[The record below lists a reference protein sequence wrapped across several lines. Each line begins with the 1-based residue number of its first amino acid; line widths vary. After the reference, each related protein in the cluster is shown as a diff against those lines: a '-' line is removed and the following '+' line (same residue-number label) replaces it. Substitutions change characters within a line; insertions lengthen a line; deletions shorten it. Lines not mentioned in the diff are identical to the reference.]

1 MSTGIIH
8 KSFSKCELMTRIAE
22 YLVFWSASILFLSR
36 YFAYGETIER
46 IDIIYTLLFH
56 LSLWVGVGVNS
67 FVLIPRFLARK
78 KWLIYFPA
86 LGGLIFISIWLN
98 QFTFETLSDWLFPG
112 FFFISYYD
120 WIDLFTFIVAYL
132 GITSLIQFSR
142 SWFREADAERKIAEI
157 RKEAG
162 EQEMRSLKAQ
172 IQPHFLFNSL
182 NTIYGLIRKSP
193 NLAAEAVLRLSDL
206 LRYTIKQYGEDL
218 VSLSDEIAY
227 INDYVEFHKMRSD
240 FAEDIRFEMEGNADG
255 VHVAP
260 LLFITFVEN
269 AFKFGDSNVDIRISV
284 DSNRVRFD
292 CENKIALSGDG
303 DTLKSN
309 LLVENTSSRNH
320 RGGDMDSSVDMREKF
335 VSAKNGTGIEN
346 ARKRLS
352 LIYPDRHTLSVRQVG
367 DLFNVSL
374 ELRR

>member
-1 MSTGIIH
+1 MGKAH
-8 KSFSKCELMTRIAE
+8 KSHITNGLLRRFAE

-56 LSLWVGVGVNS
+56 LSLLIGVGFNS

-86 LGGLIFISIWLN
+86 LGGLIYTSIWLN

-112 FFFISYYD
+112 YFFISYYE

-132 GITSLIQFSR
+132 GITSLVQFSR
-142 SWFREADAERKIAEI
+142 SWFREADAQRKLAEI
-157 RKEAG
+157 SKAAG

-193 NLAAEAVLRLSDL
+193 QQAADAVLRLSDL
-206 LRYTIKQYGEDL
+206 LRYTIRQSGEDL

-227 INDYVEFHKMRSD
+227 INDYVEFQKMRSD
-240 FAEDIRFEMEGNADG
+240 FAEAIRFEVVGDTDR
-255 VHVAP
+255 VQIAP

-269 AFKFGDSNVDIRISV
+269 AFKYGSDEVDIRISV

-292 CENKIALSGDG
+292 CDNKIALSGDG

-309 LLVENTSSRNH
+309 LLVGNTSSRNR

-346 ARKRLS
+346 ARKRLG
-352 LIYPDRHTLSVRQVG
+352 LTYPDRHTLSVRQDG
-367 DLFNVSL
+367 DLFKVSL

>member
-1 MSTGIIH
+1 
-8 KSFSKCELMTRIAE
+8 
-22 YLVFWSASILFLSR
+22 LSR

-56 LSLWVGVGVNS
+56 LSLLIGVGFNS

-86 LGGLIFISIWLN
+86 LGGLIYTSIWLN

-112 FFFISYYD
+112 YFFISYYE

-132 GITSLIQFSR
+132 GITSLVQFSR
-142 SWFREADAERKIAEI
+142 SWFREADAQRKLAEI
-157 RKEAG
+157 SKAAG

-193 NLAAEAVLRLSDL
+193 QQAADAVLRLSDL
-206 LRYTIKQYGEDL
+206 LRYTIRQSGEDL

-227 INDYVEFHKMRSD
+227 INDYVEFQKMRSD
-240 FAEDIRFEMEGNADG
+240 FAEAIRFEVVGDTDR
-255 VHVAP
+255 VQIAP

-269 AFKFGDSNVDIRISV
+269 AFKYGSDEVDIRISV

-292 CENKIALSGDG
+292 CDNKIALSGDG

-309 LLVENTSSRNH
+309 LLVGNTSSRNR

-346 ARKRLS
+346 ARKRLG
-352 LIYPDRHTLSVRQVG
+352 LTYPDRHTLSVRQDG
-367 DLFNVSL
+367 DLFKVSL